1 MGTEP
6 GREPGIAQYLRLA
19 SVLRHRIAQGEL
31 AAGARLP
38 TVAAL
43 AAELG
48 LARVTVRH
56 AYGLLAREG
65 LIHSSRGRGSFVC
78 EQPPPSPVV
87 DHPGEADLR
96 IEALQRQA
104 RVVLPAWA
112 LGEAVA
118 LPSYTRLRKRHWQG
132 DAPFCLAELYVAS
145 EVEARFPRGAATRE
159 KVVWLLQRHAPER
172 LHQLRQTLQVLAAD
186 QPLAQWLGCGF
197 AAPVALMNRQVLDAQ
212 GRVVMAGRFWYRGDR
227 FHLAMELP
235 WGLGAAHPGVAIP
248 TAAGLQVTT

>member
-43 AAELG
+43 AGELG

-65 LIHSSRGRGSFVC
+65 LIHSSRGRGTFVC
-78 EQPPPSPVV
+78 DQPPQPPVV
-87 DHPGEADLR
+87 DRVGEANLR
-96 IEALQRQA
+96 IEALERHT
-104 RVVLPAWA
+104 R
-112 LGEAVA
+112 VA
-118 LPSYTRLRKRHWQG
+118 LPDWAAGDAHALPHYTRLRKRHWQG
-132 DAPFCLAELYVAS
+132 EAPFCLAELYVDS
-145 EVEARFPRGAATRE
+145 VVEARFGRGATARE

-186 QPLAQWLGCGF
+186 QPLAEWLGCGF
-197 AAPVALMNRQVLDAQ
+197 AAPVALMDRQVLDAQ

-227 FHLAMELP
+227 FRLAMDLP
-235 WGLGAAHPGVAIP
+235 WGLGADHPGVAIP
-248 TAAGLQVTT
+248 TAD